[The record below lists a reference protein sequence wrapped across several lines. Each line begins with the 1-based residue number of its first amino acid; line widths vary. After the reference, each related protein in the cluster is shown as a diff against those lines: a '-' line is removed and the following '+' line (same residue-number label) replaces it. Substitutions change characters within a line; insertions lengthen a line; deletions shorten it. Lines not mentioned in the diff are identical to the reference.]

1 MFYRFFSINGFD
13 IGKEVTVQR
22 YQINKANKISAAI
35 DKNSSRPL
43 VVQFYSAFICT
54 CSSVFKWRKSQK

>member
-1 MFYRFFSINGFD
+1 MFYRFFSIDGFD
-13 IGKEVTVQR
+13 IRKEVTVQR
-22 YQINKANKISAAI
+22 YQINKANKISSAI

-43 VVQFYSAFICT
+43 VQFYSAFICT